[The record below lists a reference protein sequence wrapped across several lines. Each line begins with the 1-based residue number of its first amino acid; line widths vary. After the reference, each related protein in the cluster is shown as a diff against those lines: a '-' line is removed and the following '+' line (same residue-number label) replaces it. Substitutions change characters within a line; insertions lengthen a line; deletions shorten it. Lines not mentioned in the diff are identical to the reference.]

1 MSNGRRRSPSLF
13 SGIVLILI
21 GVLFLLHYFRGDFP
35 SLWELL
41 TRWWP
46 LLLILWGVVRL
57 IERMAPRQPGET
69 PPPAVRGGEILLVLA
84 VCALI
89 GAVALREWIPRHVPG
104 NDLPGMLGA
113 NKYTYDVDVAPK
125 PAPPGAHITVRT
137 THGSITV
144 RTEDTA
150 QILVTAKKTIRTW
163 DDGEAQR
170 LAAPVTVVIEQTGE
184 SFDVHPQ
191 GQAGNERVGVDLEVR
206 VPRKAVLTV
215 RDEHGD
221 IQVNGAEGSLSV
233 NGQHGNVEIRDSSDV
248 SVDMNRG
255 DVKVSDTKGNVKISG
270 TGDQVEVLNASG
282 SMTLNGE
289 FFGPI
294 RAEKI
299 AKGVR
304 YVAQRTDLTVSQ
316 LSGHLETGSG
326 NLEVFDAPGNVILQT
341 SSKDITMENVTGKL
355 QIVNRAG
362 NIELRFLQPPKEDV
376 TVTNESAGINLTMPS
391 NSSFEIQADSHS
403 GAVECEFTGDS
414 LKQANDDQ
422 GNGHLAG
429 KIGARGPKIILKTTY
444 GSISIHKS
452 S

>member
-21 GVLFLLHYFRGDFP
+21 GVLFLLHYFRGDIGIGEIF
-35 SLWELL
+35 S
-41 TRWWP
+41 RWWP

-57 IERMAPRQPGET
+57 LERRAPRRPGEAA
-69 PPPAVRGGEILLVLA
+69 PPVVRGSEILLVLA
-84 VCALI
+84 LAALV
-89 GAVALREWIPRHVPG
+89 GVVVGVDWIKRHVPG
-104 NDLPGMLGA
+104 NDLPGMLGVNA
-113 NKYTYDVDVAPK
+113 YSYDIDVAPK
-125 PAPPGAHITVRT
+125 PVPPGAHITVRT
-137 THGSITV
+137 VHGDITV
-144 RTEDTA
+144 RAEDTA
-150 QILVTAKKTIRTW
+150 QIEVTAKKSVRAW
-163 DDGEAQR
+163 DDNEAQR
-170 LAAPVTVVIEQTGE
+170 LAAPVTVVIEQAGD

-191 GQAGNERVGVDLEVR
+191 GQAGNERVGVDIEVS

-221 IQVNGAEGSLSV
+221 IEATGAEGSLSV
-233 NGQHGNVEIRDSSDV
+233 NSQRGDVEIRDSSDV
-248 SVDMNRG
+248 SVDINRG

-270 TGDQVEVLNASG
+270 TGGQVEVLNASG

-304 YVAQRTDLTVSQ
+304 YVAQRTDLTISQ
-316 LSGHLETGSG
+316 LAGHLETGSG
-326 NLEVFDAPGNVILQT
+326 NLEVFDAPGNVILHT

-355 QIVNRAG
+355 QILNRAG
-362 NIELRFLQPPKEDV
+362 NIELRFLQPPKEDI

-403 GAVECEFTGDS
+403 GAVECEFSSDS
-414 LKQANDDQ
+414 LKQANDDR
-422 GNGHLAG
+422 GNAHLAG
-429 KIGARGPKIILKTTY
+429 QVGLRGPKIILKTTY
-444 GSISIHKS
+444 GSINIHKS